1 MLQRRSDTSRCYDV
15 IVVGARCAGSPLA
28 TMLARSGL
36 SVCLLDR
43 ASFPSDTP
51 STHGIQPPG
60 VKVLDRLGVM
70 DRLLEATSPV
80 EDGLVAIDDSRI
92 EVRGIAR
99 ILGAP
104 MLNVRRVTLDAIL
117 LEAAAGAGAEVRT
130 ATNATGLLRNT
141 AGRVVG
147 VETTAGPLRAA
158 LVVGADGARSTV
170 ARLTGAAEYHRT
182 AARRIFLWSYFEGV
196 DPAERRVWLGSIG
209 SDSFLASPTDAG
221 LFLAAVVVPI
231 ERREELR
238 GARERG
244 YEQGLAGW
252 PELRERLGGARRVG
266 PVQMMSRWHGYFR
279 ESAGPGWVLLG
290 DAGHFKD
297 PTPGQGIS
305 DALRQAAALAPAIAR
320 SLGGDEPDDGPLRE
334 WWAWRD
340 RDAWEMYWFAQ
351 DMGSPDRAPLLQ
363 PALQAR
369 LASDPDLIE
378 NLLRVLGHEIPPSR
392 MFTPSLMLSLV
403 AETLRE
409 GGGRRLAIAAEVRR
423 LAVQELRRWALGSSG
438 ARRPRPRRVA
448 AARGG

>member
-1 MLQRRSDTSRCYDV
+1 MLQRRSDLSRHYDV

-36 SVCLLDR
+36 RVCLVDR

-60 VKVLDRLGVM
+60 VKILDQLGVM
-70 DRLLEATSPV
+70 DRLLEVTKPV
-80 EDGLVAIDDSRI
+80 ENGMVALDDHRI

-104 MLNVRRVTLDAIL
+104 MLNLRRLTLDAIL
-117 LEAAAGAGAEVRT
+117 LDAAAAAGAEVRT
-130 ATNATGLLRNT
+130 ATNVTGLLST
-141 AGRVVG
+141 ASGRVIG
-147 VETTAGPLRAA
+147 IETTAGPLRAP
-158 LVVGADGARSTV
+158 LVVGADGAQSTI

-182 AARRIFLWSYFEGV
+182 AARRVFLWSYFEGV
-196 DPAERRVWLGSIG
+196 DPDERRVWLGSIG
-209 SDSFLASPTDAG
+209 SDSFLASPTDAD
-221 LFLAAVVVPI
+221 LFLAAVVLPI
-231 ERREELR
+231 GRREELR

-244 YEQGLAGW
+244 YEKGLAGW
-252 PELRERLGGARRVG
+252 PELSERLASARRVG
-266 PVQMMSRWHGYFR
+266 PVRMMSRWHGFFR

-297 PTPGQGIS
+297 PTPGQGIA

-334 WWAWRD
+334 WWDWRD

-351 DMGSPDRAPLLQ
+351 DMGAVDRAPLLQ

-369 LASDPDLIE
+369 LVADPDLIE

-392 MFTPSLMLSLV
+392 MFSPSLLLSLL

-409 GGGRRLAIAAEVRR
+409 GSGQRVAIAAEVRG
-423 LAVQELRRWALGSSG
+423 LAVQELRRWALGASG
-438 ARRPRPRRVA
+438 ARRPRPRRSA
-448 AARGG
+448 AAIG